1 VNVKLAIFNSLLQKY
16 KKKPQ
21 IGYYFSG
28 LIYSLPNH
36 KHCHFSPFIKYF
48 FILGLPYVLKNTSL
62 RMARLNLLEE
72 TRFEKLP
79 VSVFDNP
86 ATASVNV
93 ANRIAALIKEKQA
106 HNQTAVL
113 GLATG
118 ATPVAVYA
126 ELVRLHREEQLS
138 FYNVI
143 TFNLDEYYPMKPG
156 TEQSYV
162 TFMNEH
168 LFNHIDIPKG
178 NINIPDGT
186 LPLEDIPAFCLAYEH
201 EIGKLGGLDI
211 QILGIG
217 RTGHIG
223 FNEPGSAPNSGT
235 RLVTLDDLTRRDA
248 ARDFGGKS
256 FVPAKAITMGIGT
269 IFKARQI
276 ILMAWNKKKA
286 SIIKKAVEGEISSD
300 VPATFLQLSQHV
312 EFILDQDAASMLT
325 RFDTPWLVKDCIWDE
340 KLIRKAVIWL
350 ANTLQKPIL
359 KLTEEDFNNHGM
371 AQLAIEKGPVY
382 NINIHIFNKLQH
394 TITGWPGGKPHADD
408 SQRPERAEP
417 AKKRVIIFSPHPDD
431 DVISMGGT
439 FIRLVDQ
446 QHDVHVA
453 YQTSGNT
460 AVWDDDA
467 LRFVEFSIDFAQ
479 KMSLDSQDLKGI
491 YTNMRS
497 FMESKQPNQVDTAEI
512 QSVKGLIRKGEAT
525 AAARY
530 CGLSDDH
537 IHFMALPFYETGKN
551 QKNPVSQLDIDQT
564 ISLLKKIK
572 PEQIFAAGDFE
583 DPHGTHIVCFNII
596 LSAMIQLRKTE
607 SWAQDCWLWMYRGAW
622 LEFDT
627 HEIEMAVPLSPQE
640 LMKKKYAIFKH
651 QSQKDR
657 AVFPGDDARE
667 FWERAEDRNRETAK
681 AYDELGLAEY
691 EAMEA
696 FVRWKF

>member
-1 VNVKLAIFNSLLQKY
+1 
-16 KKKPQ
+16 
-21 IGYYFSG
+21 
-28 LIYSLPNH
+28 
-36 KHCHFSPFIKYF
+36 
-48 FILGLPYVLKNTSL
+48 
-62 RMARLNLLEE
+62 MARLNLLEE

-86 ATASVNV
+86 SVASVNV
-93 ANRIAALIKEKQA
+93 AGRIAKIIKEKQEK
-106 HNQTAVL
+106 QQQAVL

-118 ATPVAVYA
+118 VTPVEVYA
-126 ELVRLHREEQLS
+126 ELVRLHREEGLS
-138 FYNVI
+138 FSNVV
-143 TFNLDEYYPMKPG
+143 TFNLDEYYPMQPD
-156 TEQSYV
+156 TTQSYV
-162 TFMNEH
+162 TFMKEN
-168 LFNHIDIPKG
+168 LFDHVDIPKE

-186 LPLEDIPAFCLAYEH
+186 LALEDIPAFCLNYERK
-201 EIGKLGGLDI
+201 IGELGGLDI

-269 IFKARQI
+269 IFKAREI
-276 ILMAWNKKKA
+276 ILMAWNQKKA
-286 SIIKKAVEGEISSD
+286 SIIKKAVEGEISGD
-300 VPATFLQLSQHV
+300 VPATYLQLSENV
-312 EFILDQDAASMLT
+312 EFILDKDAASLLT
-325 RFDTPWLVKDCIWDE
+325 RFDTPWLVKDCIWDD
-340 KLIRKAVIWL
+340 KLTRKAVIWL
-350 ANTLQKPIL
+350 ANTLKKPIL
-359 KLTEEDFNNHGM
+359 KLTEDDFNNHGM

-394 TITGWPGGKPHADD
+394 TITGWPGGKPNADD
-408 SQRPERAEP
+408 SQRPERAAP
-417 AKKRVIIFSPHPDD
+417 AKKRVVIFSPHPDD

-467 LRFVEFSIDFAQ
+467 LRFVEFSIDFAEKMGPDQ
-479 KMSLDSQDLKGI
+479 KELKDI
-491 YTNMRS
+491 YQHMRT
-497 FMESKQPNQVDTAEI
+497 FIEQKKPNQIDTPEI
-512 QSVKGLIRKGEAT
+512 QSVKGLIRKGEAI
-525 AAARY
+525 AGARY
-530 CGLSDDH
+530 CGLEDDH

-551 QKNPVSQLDIDQT
+551 QKNPVTQPDIDLT
-564 ISLLKKIK
+564 IALLQQIK

-583 DPHGTHIVCFNII
+583 DPHGTHIVCFHII
-596 LSAMIQLRKTE
+596 LEALHHLRKTE
-607 SWAQDCWLWMYRGAW
+607 AWAQDCWLWMYRGAW
-622 LEFDT
+622 QEFDT

-640 LMKKKYAIFKH
+640 LLKKKYAIFKH

-681 AYDELGLAEY
+681 AYDDLGLAEY